1 MRLGDLLNQND
12 TATVE
17 IDSETHLPV
26 MWAMYDAYLEG
37 LLKEKG
43 PEDALY
49 IKTAEFYNKI
59 VDDHLEQG
67 KPDVLSLGLTLQ
79 EQLDSCFVMSTFLY
93 KTKQVI
99 DMALNDERY
108 ELVSMLTNVVE
119 CAEKM
124 LEVFKMRN
132 GTEINVRLIEQ

>member
-12 TATVE
+12 TVTLE

-26 MWAMYDAYLEG
+26 MWAMYDAYLDG
-37 LLKEKG
+37 LIKEKG
-43 PEDALY
+43 AEDSLF
-49 IKTAEFYNKI
+49 IKTSEFYNKL
-59 VDDHLEQG
+59 VHDYNEQG
-67 KPDVLSLGLTLQ
+67 KPDVVNVDLTLK
-79 EQLDSCFVMSTFLY
+79 EQVDSCFVMSTFLY
-93 KTKQVI
+93 KIKQVI

-132 GTEINVRLIEQ
+132 GTEINVTLIEQ